1 MAGAVLISDGVGV
14 SMSSV
19 AFDHILEET
28 KKRFTESEKGIVENI
43 YRPYDHEGM
52 MFIDLQDISQNEFN
66 LFCRATEL
74 ARAEDLSRNLNSS
87 PQVDWNELCEKLA
100 KDVRYGA

>member
-1 MAGAVLISDGVGV
+1 MAGAILISDGVGV

-28 KKRFTESEKGIVENI
+28 RKKFAESEAGTIENI

-52 MFIDLQDISQNEFN
+52 MFIDLENISQAEFN

-74 ARAEDLSRNLNSS
+74 ARAEDLALNLSSS
-87 PQVDWNELCEKLA
+87 PQVDWNELCEELA
-100 KDVRYGA
+100 KDVRYSA